1 MSDDNTDEQKVSEF
15 LMNGKKVD
23 GKAFLLR
30 RLGNEC
36 AICGFKPQHASQMSI
51 HEVGGRVDAAGEVP
65 SNLLKSKSGFLVLL
79 SNIENLVPLC
89 LNCHALAHQ
98 YPFHKQV
105 AEAIERWRAKPRRK
119 K

>member
-1 MSDDNTDEQKVSEF
+1 MSEENPDDQTVSEF

-30 RLGNEC
+30 KLGNEC
-36 AICGFKPQHASQMSI
+36 AICGFKARHPSQMSI
-51 HEVGGRVDAAGEVP
+51 HEVGGRVDAAGEHP
-65 SNLLKSKSGFLVLL
+65 SNLLQSKSGFLVLL
-79 SNIENLVPLC
+79 ANIESLVPLC

-98 YPFHKQV
+98 YPFHKEV
-105 AEAIERWRAKPRRK
+105 AEAIDRWRARPRRK